1 MAEGEFLY
9 FGVEALHGD
18 QRSHLQT
25 VRQLD
30 TRSPRG
36 DIHLYRTH
44 LPTAAGPIRSMRMQ
58 QSTQMR
64 YICQVETLFLMQL
77 MQLMQTEAQT
87 L

>member
-1 MAEGEFLY
+1 
-9 FGVEALHGD
+9 
-18 QRSHLQT
+18 
-25 VRQLD
+25 
-30 TRSPRG
+30 
-36 DIHLYRTH
+36 
-44 LPTAAGPIRSMRMQ
+44 MRMQ